1 MYIDSSDSD
10 DDGDIK
16 NADRKQRNRKRK
28 RKDTDKSD
36 EKLEQVHGRKR
47 QIHKVSTYVG
57 FYYFIFL

>member
-10 DDGDIK
+10 EGGDIK

-28 RKDTDKSD
+28 RKEIDKSD

-47 QIHKVSTYVG
+47 QIYKVSIYM
-57 FYYFIFL
+57 